1 MDPTNLFPVTIP
13 IHSFVQTI
21 IGHLLHVRHCSRHQ
35 RYASSHWLPN
45 HLATIKWQDT
55 PERNNTKLNVWIFI
69 LGSLIFYYVFV
80 WWITHFTICNSA
92 RICGIKYSHCANFT
106 TIHLPTNTPF
116 SPLYILWIFSNW
128 VVRGARGCLH
138 QLNICLWLVTISGVL
153 GWSRVVGSWLNRVYF
168 SAPAPA
174 TCLHPLK

>member
-13 IHSFVQTI
+13 IHSFVQTF

-35 RYASSHWLPN
+35 RYSKSWSKLPHWLPN

-55 PERNNTKLNVWIFI
+55 PERNNTKLDVWIFV
-69 LGSLIFYYVFV
+69 LGSVIFYCVFV
-80 WWITHFTICNSA
+80 CGKLHIFTICNSA

-128 VVRGARGCLH
+128 EWSEGRL
-138 QLNICLWLVTISGVL
+138 GV
-153 GWSRVVGSWLNRVYF
+153 SMS
-168 SAPAPA
+168 
-174 TCLHPLK
+174 